1 VSCRVCQNATV
12 LANLPVRTHCDAPEK
27 YRHFFDR
34 EPPRET
40 HFGGS
45 SSPSWIHLFHNLKQR
60 TQTFG
65 MCGSPIELDAET
77 LGDGVFRI
85 EPSLQS
91 GSDQP
96 PSLSPS
102 IGVLR
107 SGPSRRSATRHSS
120 TGHSF
125 TRHFV
130 HNFGEGVHTLCQFK
144 TSPGYRPC
152 RLHKV
157 LNV

>member
-1 VSCRVCQNATV
+1 VSARTRRFWLTYQYALTATLRRSTDISLTV
-12 LANLPVRTHCDAPEK
+12 SHRGRRISEDLL
-27 YRHFFDR
+27 
-34 EPPRET
+34 
-40 HFGGS
+40 
-45 SSPSWIHLFHNLKQR
+45 PSWIHLFHNLKQR

-96 PSLSPS
+96 PSLSTS

-107 SGPSRRSATRHSS
+107 LGPSRRSVTRHSS